1 MWFGS
6 SSSLRR
12 LSQSTRTVTI
22 GTKDLQPAE
31 SIRNIGVY
39 VDSKLSM
46 QTQVTEVMR
55 TCFFQLRL
63 LRQIRRLLGRD
74 VTANVAPALVHADTT
89 WLQQRSACRSAVLDR
104 RTVAAC
110 HQHYYAASVR
120 PSTER
125 PRHGRTPP
133 WSCTGCRSARRY
145 STNCLLVHRTLN
157 SQSANCV
164 SSNRGQLVKR
174 NRILTLSKYS
184 MVTWHFLRR
193 RAASACHWTVHE
205 TFKSAVSRREHY
217 VRSTYT
223 YITDVWHAG
232 VKCCWSHSLEQ
243 PSGTYPYNYQH
254 PSFQ

>member
-89 WLQQRSACRSAVLDR
+89 
-104 RTVAAC
+104 
-110 HQHYYAASVR
+110 
-120 PSTER
+120 
-125 PRHGRTPP
+125 
-133 WSCTGCRSARRY
+133 
-145 STNCLLVHRTLN
+145 
-157 SQSANCV
+157 
-164 SSNRGQLVKR
+164 
-174 NRILTLSKYS
+174 
-184 MVTWHFLRR
+184 
-193 RAASACHWTVHE
+193 
-205 TFKSAVSRREHY
+205 
-217 VRSTYT
+217 
-223 YITDVWHAG
+223 
-232 VKCCWSHSLEQ
+232 
-243 PSGTYPYNYQH
+243 
-254 PSFQ
+254 